1 MTNGLSI
8 AFNTTFLALVGV
20 IPIMVLA
27 SMVRKGEEGL
37 LLDVEEYCLEELLPH
52 LHVHPGQQELENATQ
67 AQLERLAAFTEQ
79 WTQQAAPVL
88 NSVGEHAKTL
98 EAQVAALQPVLR
110 DFSAG
115 LLNGTAP
122 EAPPPEV
129 PTSADASATS
139 PKSTDSNPTAAEE
152 LSRP

>member
-1 MTNGLSI
+1 M
-8 AFNTTFLALVGV
+8 
-20 IPIMVLA
+20 
-27 SMVRKGEEGL
+27 
-37 LLDVEEYCLEELLPH
+37 
-52 LHVHPGQQELENATQ
+52 ENATQ